1 VQARIVPAAGGAR
14 WLASGWQLFRASP
27 FGWLT
32 ATLAYWFLTSLLALV
47 PVVGG
52 ALAVLVV
59 PAFSLGFMALARA
72 AAAGK
77 PLELAALFE
86 GFRRHA
92 RTQLPLGAL
101 YLVAFAA
108 ALGAGAAADDGT
120 LLQWVFT
127 GRRPEAAGADDDAVA
142 SAAALA
148 ALAYLPVMAA
158 FWFAPPLAAWHSLA
172 PAKSLF
178 FSFFACLM
186 NWRAFIVFG
195 AAALVLSAPLV
206 LSLAIAPP
214 LFVALLVLVLPI
226 LFASFYA
233 SYADVFGY
241 HSAE

>member
-1 VQARIVPAAGGAR
+1 VRARIVSAAEGAR
-14 WLASGWQLFRASP
+14 WLASGWRLFRASP

-47 PVVGG
+47 PLVGG
-52 ALAVLVV
+52 AIAVLVV
-59 PAFSLGFMALARA
+59 PAFSLGFMALARS

-86 GFRRHA
+86 GFRQHA
-92 RTQLPLGAL
+92 RTQLPLGVL
-101 YLVAFAA
+101 YLVGFGA
-108 ALGAGAAADDGT
+108 ALAASAAADGGT

-127 GRRPEAAGADDDAVA
+127 GRRPEAAVDDDALA

-148 ALAYLPVMAA
+148 LFAYLPVMAA
-158 FWFAPPLAAWHSLA
+158 FWFAPPLAAWHAAA
-172 PAKSLF
+172 PVKSLF
-178 FSFFACLM
+178 FSFVACLM
-186 NWRAFIVFG
+186 NWRAFLAFG
-195 AAALVLSAPLV
+195 VGALGLTLPLV
-206 LSLAIAPP
+206 LALAIAPP

>member
-1 VQARIVPAAGGAR
+1 VRARIVSAAEGAR
-14 WLASGWQLFRASP
+14 WLASGWRLFRVSP

-47 PVVGG
+47 PLAGG
-52 ALAVLVV
+52 AIAVLVV
-59 PAFSLGFMALARA
+59 PAFSLGFMALGRA

-86 GFRRHA
+86 GFRLHA

-101 YLVAFAA
+101 YLVGFGGALAA
-108 ALGAGAAADDGT
+108 SAAADGGT

-127 GRRPEAAGADDDAVA
+127 GRRPEAAGDDDALA

-148 ALAYLPVMAA
+148 LFAYLPVMAA
-158 FWFAPPLAAWHSLA
+158 FWFAPPLAAWHSAA
-172 PAKSLF
+172 PVKALF
-178 FSFFACLM
+178 FSFVACLM
-186 NWRAFIVFG
+186 NWRAFLAFG
-195 AAALVLSAPLV
+195 VGALGLTLPLV
-206 LSLAIAPP
+206 LALAVAPP